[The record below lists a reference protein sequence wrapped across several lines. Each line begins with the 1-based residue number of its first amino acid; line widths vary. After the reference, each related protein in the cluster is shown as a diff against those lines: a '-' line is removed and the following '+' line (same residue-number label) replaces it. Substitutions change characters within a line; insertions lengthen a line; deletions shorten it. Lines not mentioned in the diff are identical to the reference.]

1 MRRLLSY
8 NGPMDRDT
16 PPSGTPGADQLRKEL
31 ADAVGDARKSAGLT
45 QKQCAARVGYNRSH
59 ISNVERNEDP
69 ASEELVVAYDQHIVP
84 LAYVQQIVPPGTPLL
99 LHRWQKWKTAVED
112 EKRLERIARHRP
124 RASAQHGDDAEQ
136 AAPSHASAQPSRWG
150 RAQRVRRAIA
160 AGITLGAI
168 ALIAAIAIAAR
179 IASPPRVAPV
189 PRDVCVRHPSD
200 ASVVCV
206 RNQGRTVD
214 ACDRDQDR
222 HRTYAR
228 VITDASAPDF
238 RSPFYDDNGSQRGC
252 GNYDQAS
259 PVRAIAVCVQFE
271 GCSGFKQ
278 T

>member
-1 MRRLLSY
+1 M
-8 NGPMDRDT
+8 
-16 PPSGTPGADQLRKEL
+16 
-31 ADAVGDARKSAGLT
+31 
-45 QKQCAARVGYNRSH
+45 VGYKRSH

-84 LAYVQQIVPPGTPLL
+84 LAHEQHIVPPETPLL
-99 LHRWQKWKTAVED
+99 LHRWQKWKTAAEE

-124 RASAQHGDDAEQ
+124 PASGEQSDDAET
-136 AAPSHASAQPSRWG
+136 AAPSPPGVQMILWG
-150 RAQRVRRAIA
+150 RGRTIRRSFA
-160 AGITLGAI
+160 AGIALGAI
-168 ALIAAIAIAAR
+168 ALIAAIAIAPR
-179 IASPPRVAPV
+179 IASPPRVAVV

-259 PVRAIAVCVQFE
+259 PVRAVAVCVQFE
-271 GCSGFKQ
+271 GCSGFKR